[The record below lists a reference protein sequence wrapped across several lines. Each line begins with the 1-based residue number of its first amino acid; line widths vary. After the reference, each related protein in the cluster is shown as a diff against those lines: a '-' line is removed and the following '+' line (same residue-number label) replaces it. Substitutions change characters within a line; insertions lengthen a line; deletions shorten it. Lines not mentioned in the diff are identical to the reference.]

1 LLVPPKGHYVSAT
14 LHTFISYTQA
24 SSQSPL
30 QELQISHSQLLF
42 QAYKL
47 NVNIYSICYWT

>member
-24 SSQSPL
+24 CSQSPP
-30 QELQISHSQLLF
+30 QGPQHSHSQLLF

-47 NVNIYSICYWT
+47 NVNIYSVCYLR